1 MVSIK
6 LEAIETEIINTKI
19 PTVALNLVPRL
30 TSLGK
35 SGVTERVSKYMVGKS
50 RSGKILLSGVW
61 RVAVVQYSAAKKV
74 DQIDDIYIT
83 FCLK

>member
-6 LEAIETEIINTKI
+6 LAAMETKIINTKVPI
-19 PTVALNLVPRL
+19 AALNLVPRL
-30 TSLGK
+30 TLLGK
-35 SGVTERVSKYMVGKS
+35 SEVTERVSKYMVGKS

-74 DQIDDIYIT
+74 DQIDDI
-83 FCLK
+83 